1 MYTMI
6 AIYPN
11 TNDDWV
17 NNSPFSGSSLT
28 RDAFVVGTV
37 ASDNF
42 TDTFQ
47 RVPGLLTNVG
57 SVSRSI
63 EILGR
68 YSGISKQARKLS
80 GVGGLAKTSDFTFKL
95 QNTEHV
101 VKPLRLMGRRV
112 EVYVNINGDVL
123 STSGNT
129 MIFKGSIEKVSPSQ
143 TSFDFT
149 CRGDF
154 QRMKEMELG
163 VLSDTESDVYTSKIL
178 PITYGDF
185 TDKSAYM
192 PAVLSKKQT
201 EVSELKIDSVK
212 LKQLDSLYCYDV
224 ENHKEYKA
232 AFDPNSWVNND
243 TNTVSTL
250 KRSRLR
256 WVSGSGSNITL
267 WNPYVVA
274 IEFLEDVSSLTVNN
288 YPAQGSIY
296 QDADGQ
302 GYEALELIS
311 NHIVL
316 FTTFPNRNELIN
328 GSTLTLYSGTG
339 PVSLSVVVSSGT
351 MDPDFM
357 VDGNEENYSSS
368 DTTLI
373 SEKPRTQII
382 KVDNEYIRVLALR
395 YLYISSPSMTYA
407 YTTAWVDRGILG
419 STEASHEDGTLV
431 YWADSSNSNVLHMEH
446 EFYPVGVRSFHCIEQ
461 EGKYSEK
468 LDPSYFTKDK
478 SVEKLLVMSKNNW
491 SVDNNSLQESDVFT
505 VTLDNEDLINKGVLY
520 AIDLEFPKVSLDSE
534 ISDIF
539 LIGGFQVIA
548 GENQFERAFLGFV
561 KGEGNIP
568 ALTPMVNEEKNFI
581 VHLPT
586 RLGEG
591 SSYGLGLANV
601 RTSGFLLKKPL
612 SEEAT
617 NIYFKKWDYLGN
629 VNNRYPFLSPAL
641 STHYGST
648 LLLSDFCNLGEAV
661 RETCGFY
668 NLFDKKAY
676 SLRGHEIYSDH
687 SALITSLS
695 DLEKTRWLLVCGSTW
710 EFYTKGGVT
719 TWRILAPGLLIRF
732 TVDPEQVRFWAKG
745 MGRVFDPAISYF
757 QGIAG
762 ELIENPAEI
771 IEDILRR
778 EVGTTE
784 LDPDS
789 FNATITERKEWK
801 NSFSHYDDVITT
813 ERLLEPICKQ
823 NGLILSEKSDGSL
836 RLTSLIPPSQWG
848 SFTTVGDESFLLT
861 NNNRPDYKDSYSE
874 VSNLI
879 TEFTAYDQII
889 YPEGEVVFARVSTSE
904 SLGNVSSMLVEAQD
918 IVRISQPATM
928 EFNSIRDLSTVR
940 KASNLI
946 CSYHTKCFRE
956 VELKCTI
963 DNLNIN
969 VGDWIKV
976 NSVVIPCLEDKVA
989 LVESVTIQPSCGRT
1003 EPWVKIKVLIWEYS
1017 SEEDSAIQEVPY
1029 TIASEPWQEQDTA
1042 VERIQEVDDA

>member
-68 YSGISKQARKLS
+68 YSGISKQERKLS

-95 QNTEHV
+95 QNTEHI

-192 PAVLSKKQT
+192 PAVLNKKQT
-201 EVSELKIDSVK
+201 EVAELNFDSLQLKQIDS
-212 LKQLDSLYCYDV
+212 LWCYDT
-224 ENHKEYKA
+224 ENHVGYKA
-232 AFDPNSWVNND
+232 NFDSNSWISEVRNK
-243 TNTVSTL
+243 VSTL
-250 KRSRLR
+250 KRSRLL
-256 WVSGSGSNITL
+256 WHGGSGSNITL
-267 WNPYVVA
+267 WNPCTVA
-274 IEFLEDVSSLTVNN
+274 MEFLEDASSVTVAN
-288 YPAQGSIY
+288 YPTQEGTVY
-296 QDADGQ
+296 KDADGA
-302 GYEALELIS
+302 GYEVLEIIS
-311 NHIVL
+311 NNIIL
-316 FTTFPNRNELIN
+316 FTTIPPRTEQVN
-328 GSTLTLYSGTG
+328 GSILTKYSGTG
-339 PVSLSVVVSSGT
+339 PSTLTVVVSSGT
-351 MDPDFM
+351 MDPDFV
-357 VDGNEENYSSS
+357 VDGDEEDYSSS

-382 KVDNEYIRVLALR
+382 KVDNEYIRVLSLR
-395 YLYISSPSMTYA
+395 ARYISSPSMTYA

-431 YWADSSNSNVLHMEH
+431 YWADSSNSDVWHMEH

-461 EGKYSEK
+461 ENEFSAQ
-468 LDPSYFTKDK
+468 LDSSIFNKDAF
-478 SVEKLLVMSKNNW
+478 VEKLTVMNRNRWTSK
-491 SVDNNSLQESDVFT
+491 DNNLTSEDVFNIS
-505 VTLDNEDLINKGVLY
+505 LNLENLPASGVLY
-520 AIDLEFPKVSLDSE
+520 VIDLEFPKVALDSE
-534 ISDIF
+534 VSDVF
-539 LIGGFQVIA
+539 LIGGFQTKTSLRV
-548 GENQFERAFLGFV
+548 GERSFIGLV
-561 KGEGNIP
+561 KGDGRIP
-568 ALTPMVNEEKNFI
+568 FVPTTTTEEDYIEHGITDWDIWYISLVN
-581 VHLPT
+581 T
-586 RLGEG
+586 RTAGH
-591 SSYGLGLANV
+591 
-601 RTSGFLLKKPL
+601 LLKTPI
-612 SEEAT
+612 SENGASP
-617 NIYFKKWDYLGN
+617 YDKKWDYLGR
-629 VNNRYPFLSPAL
+629 VAGRRPLLSPAL
-641 STHYGST
+641 SSYFGEEDP
-648 LLLSDFCNLGEAV
+648 LMSDFCNYSESV
-661 RETCGFY
+661 RSETGFFNHY
-668 NLFDKKAY
+668 TLDAY
-676 SLRGHEIYSDH
+676 SLRGHEDFPEH
-687 SALITSLS
+687 DALITTLS
-695 DLEKTRWLLVCGSTW
+695 DLEKTRWLLVCGSKW
-710 EFYTKGGVT
+710 VSYTVGGVT

-732 TVDPEQVRFWAKG
+732 TVDPEQVRFWARG
-745 MGRVFDPAISYF
+745 MGRVFDSAISYF
-757 QGIAG
+757 QGVAG

-771 IEDILRR
+771 IEDVLRR

-784 LDPDS
+784 LDSDS
-789 FNATITERKEWK
+789 FNATITEREEWK
-801 NSFSHYDDVITT
+801 NSFSHYDDVITA

-889 YPEGEVVFARVSTSE
+889 YSEGETVFARVSTSE

-928 EFNSIRDLSTVR
+928 EFNSIRDLSTIW

-976 NSVVIPCLEDKVA
+976 SSVIIPCLEDKVA
-989 LVESVTIQPSCGRT
+989 LVESVTIQPSCGGT

-1017 SEEDSAIQEVPY
+1017 SEEDSSIQEVPY
-1029 TIASEPWQEQDTA
+1029 TIASESWQEQDTA

>member
-47 RVPGLLTNVG
+47 RVPGLLTDVG

-68 YSGISKQARKLS
+68 YSGISKQERKLS

-112 EVYVNINGDVL
+112 EVYININGDVL

-154 QRMKEMELG
+154 QRMKEIELG
-163 VLSDTESDVYTSKIL
+163 VLSDTESDIYTSKIL

-232 AFDPNSWVNND
+232 AFDSDSWVNND
-243 TNTVSTL
+243 TNTISTL

-256 WVSGSGSNITL
+256 WVGGSGSNIML
-267 WNPYVVA
+267 WNPWTVA
-274 IEFLEDVSSLTVNN
+274 MEFLEDASSVTVSN
-288 YPAQGSIY
+288 YPTQGTVY
-296 QDADGQ
+296 QDADGD
-302 GYEALELIS
+302 GYEVLEIIS
-311 NHIVL
+311 NNIIL
-316 FTTFPNRNELIN
+316 FTTNPLRTEQVN
-328 GSTLTLYSGTG
+328 GSILTKYSGTG
-339 PVSLSVVVSSGT
+339 PSTLTVVVSSGT
-351 MDPDFM
+351 MDPDFA
-357 VDGNEENYSSS
+357 VDGNEEDYLSS

-373 SEKPRTQII
+373 SEKPRTQLV
-382 KVDNEYIRVLALR
+382 KVDSEYVRVLAL
-395 YLYISSPSMTYA
+395 PSHALVVPSNTYA
-407 YTTAWVDRGILG
+407 YTDARVDRGALD
-419 STEASHEDGTLV
+419 STEATHADGTLL
-431 YWADSSNSNVLHMEH
+431 YWADAKAADVWQMEH
-446 EFYPVGVRSFHCIEQ
+446 EFYPTAVRSLHCIEKVGHYQ
-461 EGKYSEK
+461 DYLGSAK
-468 LDPSYFTKDK
+468 
-478 SVEKLLVMSKNNW
+478 KNNLDKLTIMARKGW
-491 SVDNNSLQESDVFT
+491 NSQTQELLESDIFELS
-505 VTLDNEDLINKGVLY
+505 LDREEGNGGVLF
-520 AIDLEFPKVSLDSE
+520 AIDLDFPKVSLSGE
-534 ISDIF
+534 ITDIF
-539 LIGGFQVIA
+539 LLGGFRTVVV
-548 GENQFERAFLGFV
+548 GEYGASFMGLV
-561 KGEGNIP
+561 KGEGKIP
-568 ALTPMVNEEKNFI
+568 TIPDRIFSSFVNLEYPI
-581 VHLPT
+581 DDYD
-586 RLGEG
+586 GEQYLLNCVTAG
-591 SSYGLGLANV
+591 Q
-601 RTSGFLLKKPL
+601 LLKAPISGERWDFLGRRLNKPPL
-612 SEEAT
+612 
-617 NIYFKKWDYLGN
+617 
-629 VNNRYPFLSPAL
+629 LSPSIGYCKPAIGGSAGWTPGFAASL
-641 STHYGST
+641 GFSTYPLYTFGYANTFKQDS
-648 LLLSDFCNLGEAV
+648 
-661 RETCGFY
+661 
-668 NLFDKKAY
+668 Y
-676 SLRGHEIYSDH
+676 SLKGHSSFPEH
-687 SALITSLS
+687 NAFITSLS
-695 DLEKTRWLLVCGSTW
+695 DLEKTRWLLV
-710 EFYTKGGVT
+710 FGGLWGGNEEADKYLWWTV
-719 TWRILAPGLLIRF
+719 LAPGLLIRF

-745 MGRVFDPAISYF
+745 MGRVFDSAISYF

-771 IEDILRR
+771 IEDLLRR

-784 LDPDS
+784 LDSDS

-801 NSFSHYDDVITT
+801 NSFSYYDDVITA

-848 SFTTVGDESFLLT
+848 DFVTILMDGSFLL

-889 YPEGEVVFARVSTSE
+889 YPEGEAVFARVSTSE

-918 IVRISQPATM
+918 IIRVPQPATM
-928 EFNSIRDLSTVR
+928 EFNTIRDLATVQ
-940 KASNLI
+940 KASDII

-956 VELKCTI
+956 VEVKCTI

-976 NSVVIPCLEDKVA
+976 SSVIIPDLYDKIG
-989 LVESVTIQPSCGRT
+989 LVESVTIQPSCGGT
-1003 EPWVKIKVLIWEYS
+1003 EPWVKIKALIWEHS

-1029 TIASEPWQEQDTA
+1029 TTASESWQEQDTA
-1042 VERIQEVDDA
+1042 VESIQEVDDA